1 MSMSLFSGLPRE
13 IDLQG
18 LDIGKTNLSST
29 YYKKISQIFISLWAC
44 KLILNCVIQFVSPL
58 CFLIC
63 FPCAITC
70 PFEFKQR
77 KAWLPWW
84 SSICCWKL
92 VHYIWF
98 FSSWNCFV
106 FVFSSKIWFR
116 AARAIVIWQEHL
128 LMHFLGFWVT
138 LSHLG
143 GDILRQ
149 LIFLNPIAMI
159 LYEKLTSLQY
169 VKQSMRDTLLEDVV
183 DSMNCHQCALFV
195 VWP

>member
-1 MSMSLFSGLPRE
+1 MSLQTDSQLCNPICFSTLLPY
-13 IDLQG
+13 L
-18 LDIGKTNLSST
+18 LSVCN
-29 YYKKISQIFISLWAC
+29 YVSLWIQAAKSLTPMVIEHLLLKIGTLYLVFRFL
-44 KLILNCVIQFVSPL
+44 KLL
-58 CFLIC
+58 
-63 FPCAITC
+63 
-70 PFEFKQR
+70 
-77 KAWLPWW
+77 
-84 SSICCWKL
+84 
-92 VHYIWF
+92 
-98 FSSWNCFV
+98 V

-116 AARAIVIWQEHL
+116 AARAIVSWQEHL

-149 LIFLNPIAMI
+149 LIFLNPIAMV

-169 VKQSMRDTLLEDVV
+169 VKQGMRDTLLEDVV